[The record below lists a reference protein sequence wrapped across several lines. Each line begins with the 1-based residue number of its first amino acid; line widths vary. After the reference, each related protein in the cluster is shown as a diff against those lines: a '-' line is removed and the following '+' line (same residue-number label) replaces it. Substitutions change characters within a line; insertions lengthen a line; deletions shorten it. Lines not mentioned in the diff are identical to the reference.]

1 MGNPLSN
8 LALLAWPFVCLLAF
22 ARFKPTVAVLISF
35 MGAMLFLPEK
45 VEIKAPF
52 QPLGKQEVAAI
63 GALLGVLLVG
73 AARRRLV
80 AAKPFTSA
88 EILVVIMMIGAF
100 GTSKTNEE
108 PLNYGMA
115 NLESLNT
122 WEAISVSV
130 GHIYTYLIP
139 FVLGRALFKTRE
151 DALTLLRGFQLA
163 ALIYVPFIMTEIVM
177 SPQMH
182 NWVYGFA
189 QHDFI
194 QTMRGGGYRPMVF
207 MGHGLGLTLFLA
219 AACLAGVI
227 LTLSK
232 RPSLFRLRG
241 RWLSIFLL
249 VVLIGCKSLGAAIF
263 AFLFTGVLHL
273 FAPRWQLRVLLIFAS
288 LIVLYPISRATEVFP
303 HKEIV
308 QFIKDTAGPDRAQS
322 LEFRFTNE
330 ADLSKHAAKKPVF
343 GWGRFRRNM
352 IFSPWKDEP
361 VSVSDGYWIVIY
373 GVSGAWGFLCVF
385 GLLLAPIF
393 FLRKRLKKLQTVEDR
408 YLLVGMACMLMMYT
422 VDLLP
427 NGLFTNFPIFFA
439 GAVMGLIR
447 GISDNPP
454 TNYVVGRIEPL
465 QATPPTPAPMADV
478 SPVAPRAAFT
488 GAPSS

>member
-8 LALLAWPFVCLLAF
+8 LILIGWPLICLVAF
-22 ARFKPTVAVLISF
+22 ARFKPTVAILISI

-45 VEIKAPF
+45 VELKAPF
-52 QPLGKQEVAAI
+52 QPLGKQEFAAI
-63 GALLGVLLVG
+63 GAILGVLLVG
-73 AARRRLV
+73 AARRKLV
-80 AAKPFTSA
+80 ASRPFTSA
-88 EILVVIMMIGAF
+88 EVIVLVMMIGAF
-100 GTSKTNEE
+100 GTSQTNQE

-115 NLESLNT
+115 NLQPLNT
-122 WEAISVSV
+122 WEAISVCV
-130 GHIYTYLIP
+130 GNIYTYLIP
-139 FVLGRALFKTRE
+139 FVLGRAMFTTRA
-151 DALTLLRGFQLA
+151 DALTLLRGFQVA

-207 MGHGLGLTLFLA
+207 MGHGLGLALFLA
-219 AACLAGVI
+219 ASCLAGVI
-227 LTLSK
+227 MTLAK
-232 RPSLFRLRG
+232 KPTILRLKG
-241 RWLSIFLL
+241 RWMSLFLL

-263 AFLFTGVLHL
+263 AFLFAGVLQ
-273 FAPRWQLRVLLIFAS
+273 FFTPRWQMRVLLIFAA

-303 HKEIV
+303 HKEII

-330 ADLSKHAAKKPVF
+330 ADLGEHAAKKPIF

-352 IFSPWKDEP
+352 LFSPWKDEP

-373 GVSGAWGFLCVF
+373 GVAGAWGALCVF

-393 FLRKRLKKLQTVEDR
+393 YLRGRLKRLQTSEDR

-427 NGLFTNFPIFFA
+427 NGLFTNFPFFFA
-439 GAVMGLIR
+439 GALMGLIK
-447 GISDNPP
+447 GIS
-454 TNYVVGRIEPL
+454 E
-465 QATPPTPAPMADV
+465 TPPTSGSYVLVPMEPVPNAPPIV
-478 SPVAPRAAFT
+478 NVNLPPPVAPKVV
-488 GAPSS
+488 PQS

>member
-8 LALLAWPFVCLLAF
+8 LALIAWPLVCLAAF
-22 ARFKPTVAVLISF
+22 ARFKPTVAILIAF

-45 VEIKAPF
+45 VELKAPF
-52 QPLGKQEVAAI
+52 QPLGKQEFAAI
-63 GALLGVLLVG
+63 GAILGVVLVG
-73 AARRRLV
+73 AARRKLI
-80 AAKPFTSA
+80 AAKPFRSA
-88 EILVVIMMIGAF
+88 EVIVLVMMIGAF
-100 GTSKTNEE
+100 GTSQTNQE

-115 NLESLNT
+115 NLEPLTT
-122 WEAISVSV
+122 WEAISVCF

-139 FVLGRALFKTRE
+139 FVLGRAMFTTRD
-151 DALTLLRGFQLA
+151 DARTLLRGFQVA

-232 RPSLFRLRG
+232 KPTIMRLKG
-241 RWLSIFLL
+241 RYLSMFLL
-249 VVLIGCKSLGAAIF
+249 VVLLGCKSLGAAIF
-263 AFLFTGVLHL
+263 AFLFTSVLH
-273 FAPRWQLRVLLIFAS
+273 FFTPKWQLRVLLMFAG
-288 LIVLYPISRATEVFP
+288 LIVAYPISRATEVFP
-303 HKEIV
+303 HKEIT
-308 QFIKDTAGPDRAQS
+308 QFIKDSAGPDRAQS

-330 ADLSKHAAKKPVF
+330 ADLSKHAAKKPIF

-352 IFSPWKDEP
+352 LFSPWKDEP

-373 GVSGAWGFLCVF
+373 GVSGAWGALCVF

-393 FLRKRLKKLQTVEDR
+393 YLRGRLKRLTNSEDR
-408 YLLVGMACMLMMYT
+408 YLLVGMGCMLMMYT
-422 VDLLP
+422 VDLVP
-427 NGLFTNFPIFFA
+427 NGLFTNFPFFFA
-439 GAVMGLIR
+439 GALMGLIK
-447 GISDNPP
+447 GIS
-454 TNYVVGRIEPL
+454 E
-465 QATPPTPAPMADV
+465 TPPTSGSYVLVPMPVVPQQPMVNVNPPSVSAPKV
-478 SPVAPRAAFT
+478 VPQT
-488 GAPSS
+488 